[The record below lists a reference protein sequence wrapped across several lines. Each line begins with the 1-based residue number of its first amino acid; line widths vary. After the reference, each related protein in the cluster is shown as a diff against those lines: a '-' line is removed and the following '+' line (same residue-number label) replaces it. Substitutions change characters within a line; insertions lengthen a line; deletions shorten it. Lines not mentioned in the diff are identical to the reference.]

1 MNIEQLY
8 PILAALLISVASYLI
23 SYINN
28 KKLKEKVTTIE
39 EALQSDEAT
48 YYIYCPTCKAKIEL
62 NKVKI
67 LVDKQEQKNKESKKA
82 VISLSTNHRLFIYAF
97 ILTFIA
103 AAAHPYIKIHPYL
116 LSSLVLSLS

>member
-8 PILAALLISVASYLI
+8 PVLVALAIAVASYLI

-28 KKLKEKVTTIE
+28 KKLKDKITTIE

-48 YYIYCPTCKAKIEL
+48 YYIYCPECKARIEL

-67 LVDKQEQKNKESKKA
+67 LVDKQNAKEQ
-82 VISLSTNHRLFIYAF
+82 
-97 ILTFIA
+97 
-103 AAAHPYIKIHPYL
+103 
-116 LSSLVLSLS
+116 

>member
-1 MNIEQLY
+1 MNMEQLY

-48 YYIYCPTCKAKIEL
+48 YYIYCPECKARIEL

-67 LVDKQEQKNKESKKA
+67 LVDKQQNDVSNA
-82 VISLSTNHRLFIYAF
+82 NNH
-97 ILTFIA
+97 
-103 AAAHPYIKIHPYL
+103 
-116 LSSLVLSLS
+116 

>member
-39 EALQSDEAT
+39 EALQSDEAQ
-48 YYIYCPTCKAKIEL
+48 YYIICPECKAKIVL
-62 NKVKI
+62 SKVKI
-67 LVDKQEQKNKESKKA
+67 LVDKQDQKNKE
-82 VISLSTNHRLFIYAF
+82 
-97 ILTFIA
+97 
-103 AAAHPYIKIHPYL
+103 
-116 LSSLVLSLS
+116 

>member
-1 MNIEQLY
+1 MNMEQLY

-48 YYIYCPTCKAKIEL
+48 YYIYCPECKARIEL

-67 LVDKQEQKNKESKKA
+67 LVDKQQNDASNA
-82 VISLSTNHRLFIYAF
+82 NNH
-97 ILTFIA
+97 
-103 AAAHPYIKIHPYL
+103 
-116 LSSLVLSLS
+116 

>member
-48 YYIYCPTCKAKIEL
+48 YYIYCPECKAKIEL

-67 LVDKQEQKNKESKKA
+67 LVDKQNQETKS
-82 VISLSTNHRLFIYAF
+82 
-97 ILTFIA
+97 
-103 AAAHPYIKIHPYL
+103 
-116 LSSLVLSLS
+116 

>member
-48 YYIYCPTCKAKIEL
+48 YYIYCPECKARIEL

-67 LVDKQEQKNKESKKA
+67 LVDKQQNDVSNA
-82 VISLSTNHRLFIYAF
+82 NNH
-97 ILTFIA
+97 
-103 AAAHPYIKIHPYL
+103 
-116 LSSLVLSLS
+116 

>member
-48 YYIYCPTCKAKIEL
+48 YYIYCPECKARIEL

-67 LVDKQEQKNKESKKA
+67 LVDKQDKQNKTE
-82 VISLSTNHRLFIYAF
+82 
-97 ILTFIA
+97 
-103 AAAHPYIKIHPYL
+103 
-116 LSSLVLSLS
+116 

>member
-1 MNIEQLY
+1 MNMEQLY

-48 YYIYCPTCKAKIEL
+48 YYIYCPECKAKIEL

-67 LVDKQEQKNKESKKA
+67 LVDKQEQKNKE
-82 VISLSTNHRLFIYAF
+82 
-97 ILTFIA
+97 
-103 AAAHPYIKIHPYL
+103 
-116 LSSLVLSLS
+116 

>member
-8 PILAALLISVASYLI
+8 PVLVALAISVVSYLI

-67 LVDKQEQKNKESKKA
+67 LVDKQEKSNNNKIE
-82 VISLSTNHRLFIYAF
+82 
-97 ILTFIA
+97 
-103 AAAHPYIKIHPYL
+103 
-116 LSSLVLSLS
+116 

>member
-8 PILAALLISVASYLI
+8 PVLAALLISVASYLI

-28 KKLKEKVTTIE
+28 KKLKDKVTTIE

-48 YYIYCPTCKAKIEL
+48 YYIYCPECKARIEL

-67 LVDKQEQKNKESKKA
+67 LVDKQQNDASNKTTK
-82 VISLSTNHRLFIYAF
+82 
-97 ILTFIA
+97 
-103 AAAHPYIKIHPYL
+103 
-116 LSSLVLSLS
+116 

>member
-8 PILAALLISVASYLI
+8 PVLIALAIAVASYLI

-28 KKLKEKVTTIE
+28 KKLKDKITTIE

-48 YYIYCPTCKAKIEL
+48 YYIYCPECKARIEL

-67 LVDKQEQKNKESKKA
+67 LVDKQNAK
-82 VISLSTNHRLFIYAF
+82 
-97 ILTFIA
+97 
-103 AAAHPYIKIHPYL
+103 
-116 LSSLVLSLS
+116 

>member
-1 MNIEQLY
+1 MNMEQLY
-8 PILAALLISVASYLI
+8 PILAALLISIASYLI

-67 LVDKQEQKNKESKKA
+67 LVDKQDKQNKTE
-82 VISLSTNHRLFIYAF
+82 
-97 ILTFIA
+97 
-103 AAAHPYIKIHPYL
+103 
-116 LSSLVLSLS
+116 

>member
-67 LVDKQEQKNKESKKA
+67 LVDKQEQEINKE
-82 VISLSTNHRLFIYAF
+82 
-97 ILTFIA
+97 
-103 AAAHPYIKIHPYL
+103 
-116 LSSLVLSLS
+116 

>member
-8 PILAALLISVASYLI
+8 PVLVALAISVVSYLI

-67 LVDKQEQKNKESKKA
+67 LVDKQDKQNNNKIE
-82 VISLSTNHRLFIYAF
+82 
-97 ILTFIA
+97 
-103 AAAHPYIKIHPYL
+103 
-116 LSSLVLSLS
+116 

>member
-1 MNIEQLY
+1 MNMEQLY

-67 LVDKQEQKNKESKKA
+67 LVDKQNNTNTNK
-82 VISLSTNHRLFIYAF
+82 
-97 ILTFIA
+97 
-103 AAAHPYIKIHPYL
+103 
-116 LSSLVLSLS
+116 

>member
-8 PILAALLISVASYLI
+8 PVLVALAIAVASYLI

-28 KKLKEKVTTIE
+28 KKLKDKITTIE

-67 LVDKQEQKNKESKKA
+67 LVDKQEQKNKE
-82 VISLSTNHRLFIYAF
+82 
-97 ILTFIA
+97 
-103 AAAHPYIKIHPYL
+103 
-116 LSSLVLSLS
+116 